1 MRESGAIAL
10 RRNALD
16 RIGEACNFIDEL
28 KQRSL
33 TPMTEA
39 SQSVSVPSVPPA
51 RSERSPGVKL
61 VIAVLIAVAL
71 MVPLLMIYGLL
82 WDRQQQAETAQASIG
97 QGWGGQQTIGG
108 PVIVIPYR
116 ATETTTVQENGK
128 DVTRTANMIRNLYL
142 SPQSNRADVVIKPER
157 RKKAIYETVVYES
170 QIAGSAEF
178 VLPADIARYG
188 VTREALM
195 LDRAEVRLGISDA
208 RGLVDGNRLSV
219 DGTPLALQPGK
230 GLLSTGNSGT
240 FAFVDWSAAAP
251 MKVDY
256 RIGVRGLGDFKLI
269 PRGVDTRWT
278 VKSSWPNPSFGGDFL
293 PAKREV
299 KASGFTATYA
309 IPNLA
314 LGQAQVL
321 TGDLSPPIASNYA
334 ADGGARYAEVIE
346 ATAAPNGG
354 GNAESGGVAKAVAI
368 SLIEPVDLYSQV
380 DRSIKYGFLF
390 IGFTFVAFLMF
401 DIIAGARVAPA
412 EYLLTGIALILFFV
426 LLLAFAEVIGF
437 TLAYMVAS
445 AAIIGLLAFYSAAVL
460 GSWKRAR
467 FLAAMLIGLY
477 ALLYVLLNLEAYSL
491 LIGSVLMFFALAGV
505 MYMTRGIDWG
515 GIGKKGEVAVA

>member
-1 MRESGAIAL
+1 
-10 RRNALD
+10 
-16 RIGEACNFIDEL
+16 
-28 KQRSL
+28 
-33 TPMTEA
+33 MTQA
-39 SQSVSVPSVPPA
+39 SRSVSVPPTLPPP

-82 WDRQQQAETAQASIG
+82 WDRQQQAQTAQASIG
-97 QGWGGQQTIGG
+97 QGWGGQQTIAG

-116 ATETTTVQENGK
+116 ATETNTVTENGK
-128 DVTRTANMIRNLYL
+128 DVTRTVNTIRNLYL
-142 SPQSNRADVVIKPER
+142 SPQSNAADIVIKPEK

-170 QIAGSAEF
+170 QISGSADF
-178 VLPADIARYG
+178 VLPVDIARFG
-188 VTREALM
+188 VAREALM

-208 RGLVDGNRLSV
+208 RGLVDGNSV
-219 DGTPLALQPGK
+219 SVNGAPLALQPGK

-240 FAFVDWSAAAP
+240 FAFVDWTAATP
-251 MKVDY
+251 LKVDY
-256 RIGVRGLGDFKLI
+256 KIGVRGLGDFKLI

-293 PAKREV
+293 PAKRDV

-321 TGDLSPPIASNYA
+321 TGDLSPPVTSNYSG
-334 ADGGARYAEVIE
+334 DNGPRYAEVVDV
-346 ATAAPNGG
+346 ANAPAAEDNT
-354 GNAESGGVAKAVAI
+354 SGGTAKAVAI

-380 DRSIKYGFLF
+380 DRSLKYGFLF

-412 EYLLTGIALILFFV
+412 EYLLTGVALVLFFV

-437 TLAYMVAS
+437 TFAYMLAS
-445 AAIIGLLAFYSAAVL
+445 AAIIGLLAF
-460 GSWKRAR
+460 
-467 FLAAMLIGLY
+467 
-477 ALLYVLLNLEAYSL
+477 
-491 LIGSVLMFFALAGV
+491 
-505 MYMTRGIDWG
+505 
-515 GIGKKGEVAVA
+515 

>member
-1 MRESGAIAL
+1 
-10 RRNALD
+10 
-16 RIGEACNFIDEL
+16 
-28 KQRSL
+28 
-33 TPMTEA
+33 MT
-39 SQSVSVPSVPPA
+39 QSVSVPPVTSPVPPA

-82 WDRQQQAETAQASIG
+82 WDRQQQAQTAQASIG
-97 QGWGGQQTIGG
+97 QGWGGQQTIAG

-116 ATETTTVQENGK
+116 ATETNTVTENGK
-128 DVTRTANMIRNLYL
+128 DVTRTVNTIRNLYL
-142 SPQSNRADVVIKPER
+142 SPQSNRADVVIKPEK

-170 QIAGSAEF
+170 QISGTADFA
-178 VLPADIARYG
+178 LPADIARFG
-188 VTREALM
+188 VAREALM
-195 LDRAEVRLGISDA
+195 LDRAEVRLGVSDA
-208 RGLVDGNRLSV
+208 RGLVDGNSV
-219 DGTPLALQPGK
+219 AVNGIPLALQPGK

-240 FAFVDWSAAAP
+240 FAFVDWTAAAP
-251 MKVDY
+251 LKVDY
-256 RIGVRGLGDFKLI
+256 KIGVRGLGDFKLI

-293 PAKREV
+293 PAKRDV
-299 KASGFTATYA
+299 KTSGFTATYA

-321 TGDLSPPIASNYA
+321 TGDLSPPVTTNYS
-334 ADGGARYAEVIE
+334 GNGPRYAEAVDVTTV
-346 ATAAPNGG
+346 ANDGS
-354 GNAESGGVAKAVAI
+354 NMESGGTAKAVAI

-380 DRSIKYGFLF
+380 DRAIKYGFLF

-412 EYLLTGIALILFFV
+412 EYLLTGVALVLFFV

-437 TLAYMVAS
+437 TFAYMLAS

-460 GSWKRAR
+460 KSWKRAR
-467 FLAAMLIGLY
+467 FLAAMLVGLY

-505 MYMTRGIDWG
+505 MYMTRSIDWSG
-515 GIGKKGEVAVA
+515 LGKKDEALPAA

>member
-1 MRESGAIAL
+1 
-10 RRNALD
+10 
-16 RIGEACNFIDEL
+16 
-28 KQRSL
+28 
-33 TPMTEA
+33 MT
-39 SQSVSVPSVPPA
+39 QSVSVPPVPSPNPPA

-71 MVPLLMIYGLL
+71 MVPLLMTYGLL

-116 ATETTTVQENGK
+116 ATETTTVTENGK
-128 DVTRTANMIRNLYL
+128 DVTRTVNTIRNLYL
-142 SPQSNRADVVIKPER
+142 SPQTNEADVVIKPEK

-170 QIAGSAEF
+170 QISGSADF
-178 VLPADIARYG
+178 ALPADIARFG
-188 VTREALM
+188 VAREALM
-195 LDRAEVRLGISDA
+195 LERAEVRLGVSDA
-208 RGLVDGNRLSV
+208 RGLIDGNSV
-219 DGTPLALQPGK
+219 AVNGTPLALQPGK

-240 FAFVDWSAAAP
+240 FAFVDWTAAAP
-251 MKVDY
+251 LKVDY
-256 RIGVRGLGDFKLI
+256 KIGVRGLGDFKLI

-278 VKSSWPNPSFGGDFL
+278 VKSTWPNPSFGGDFL
-293 PAKREV
+293 PAKRDV
-299 KASGFTATYA
+299 KANGFTATYV

-321 TGDLSPPIASNYA
+321 TGDLSPPTASNYNR
-334 ADGGARYAEVIE
+334 GGSERYSEPVMVEAGT
-346 ATAAPNGG
+346 ATAEDNT
-354 GNAESGGVAKAVAI
+354 SGGTAKAVAI

-412 EYLLTGIALILFFV
+412 EYLLTGIALVLFFV

-437 TLAYMVAS
+437 TFAYMLAS

-460 GSWKRAR
+460 KSWKRAR

-505 MYMTRGIDWG
+505 MYMTRNIDWG
-515 GIGKKGEVAVA
+515 GLGKKEEAIAA

>member
-1 MRESGAIAL
+1 
-10 RRNALD
+10 
-16 RIGEACNFIDEL
+16 
-28 KQRSL
+28 
-33 TPMTEA
+33 
-39 SQSVSVPSVPPA
+39 
-51 RSERSPGVKL
+51 VKL

-71 MVPLLMIYGLL
+71 MVPLLMVYGLL

-116 ATETTTVQENGK
+116 ATETQTVQENGR
-128 DVTRTANMIRNLYL
+128 DVTRTVNMIRNLYL
-142 SPQSNRADVVIKPER
+142 SPQANKADVVIKPEKR
-157 RKKAIYETVVYES
+157 RKAIYETVVYES
-170 QIAGSAEF
+170 QISGSADF

-208 RGLVDGNRLSV
+208 RGLVDGNSLSV
-219 DGTPLALQPGK
+219 NGTPAALLPGK
-230 GLLSTGNSGT
+230 GLASTGNSGT
-240 FAFVDWSAAAP
+240 FAFVDWTGAVP
-251 MKVDY
+251 LKIDY
-256 RIGVRGLGDFKLI
+256 KIGVRGLGDFKLI

-293 PAKREV
+293 PAKRNV
-299 KASGFTATYA
+299 SGSGFTATYA

-321 TGDLSPPIASNYA
+321 TGDLSPPVQTNYA
-334 ADGGARYAEVIE
+334 NGSRYADPMVAEV
-346 ATAAPNGG
+346 AAPAANDGTM
-354 GNAESGGVAKAVAI
+354 ESSGGTAKAVAI
-368 SLIEPVDLYSQV
+368 SLVEPVDLYSQV

-401 DIIAGARVAPA
+401 DIIAGARVAAA
-412 EYLLTGIALILFFV
+412 EYLLTGVALVLFFV

-437 TLAYMVAS
+437 TFAYLLAS

-460 GSWKRAR
+460 KSWKRAR

-505 MYMTRGIDWG
+505 MYMTRNIDWG
-515 GIGKKGEVAVA
+515 GLGKKEAVAA

>member
-1 MRESGAIAL
+1 
-10 RRNALD
+10 
-16 RIGEACNFIDEL
+16 
-28 KQRSL
+28 
-33 TPMTEA
+33 MTERA
-39 SQSVSVPSVPPA
+39 SVPPVPA
-51 RSERSPGVKL
+51 TPPAPPREKGERSPGVKL
-61 VIAVLIAVAL
+61 VIAVFIAVAL
-71 MVPLLMIYGLL
+71 MVPLLMVYGLL

-97 QGWGGQQTIGG
+97 QGWGGQQTIAG
-108 PVIVIPYR
+108 PVVVIPYR
-116 ATETTTVQENGK
+116 ATEQQTVTENGK
-128 DVTRTANMIRNLYL
+128 DVTRSVATIRNLYL
-142 SPQSNRADVVIKPER
+142 SPQANKADVVIKPEK

-170 QIAGSAEF
+170 QISGSADF

-188 VTREALM
+188 VTREALL

-208 RGLVDGNRLSV
+208 RGLVDGNS
-219 DGTPLALQPGK
+219 LAVNGAPVPLQPGK

-240 FAFVDWSAAAP
+240 FAFVDWTGGAP

-256 RIGVRGLGDFKLI
+256 KIGVRGLGDFRLV

-293 PAKREV
+293 PTTRSV
-299 KASGFTATYA
+299 TGSGFTATYA

-321 TGDLSPPIASNYA
+321 TGDLSAPQVRYD
-334 ADGGARYAEVIE
+334 DGGGRDYVE
-346 ATAAPNGG
+346 TAAVEAVAAAAEGG
-354 GNAESGGVAKAVAI
+354 SSEASGGTAKAIAI

-401 DIIAGARVAPA
+401 DVIAGARVAAA
-412 EYLLTGIALILFFV
+412 EYLLTGIALVLFFV

-437 TLAYMVAS
+437 LFAYLLAAG
-445 AAIIGLLAFYSAAVL
+445 AIIGLLAAYSAAVL
-460 GSWKRAR
+460 KSWKRAR
-467 FLAAMLIGLY
+467 FLAAMLLGLY

-505 MYMTRGIDWG
+505 MYMTRNIDWG
-515 GIGKKGEVAVA
+515 EVGKKTEEVAST

>member
-1 MRESGAIAL
+1 M
-10 RRNALD
+10 
-16 RIGEACNFIDEL
+16 
-28 KQRSL
+28 
-33 TPMTEA
+33 
-39 SQSVSVPSVPPA
+39 
-51 RSERSPGVKL
+51 KL

-71 MVPLLMIYGLL
+71 MVPLLMVYGLL

-116 ATETTTVQENGK
+116 TTETQTVQENGR
-128 DVTRTANMIRNLYL
+128 DVTRTVNSIRNLYL
-142 SPQSNRADVVIKPER
+142 SPQANKADVAIKPEK

-170 QIAGSAEF
+170 QIAGSADF

-208 RGLVDGNRLSV
+208 RGLVDGNSLAV
-219 DGTPLALQPGK
+219 NGTPIALQPGK

-240 FAFVDWSAAAP
+240 FAFIDWTGAAP
-251 MKVDY
+251 LKVDY
-256 RIGVRGLGDFKLI
+256 KIGVRGLGDFKLI

-278 VKSSWPNPSFGGDFL
+278 VKSSWPNPSFGGDFI
-293 PAKREV
+293 PNSRSV
-299 KASGFTATYA
+299 RSDGFTATYT

-321 TGDLSPPIASNYA
+321 TGDLSPPVNTDYA
-334 ADGGARYAEVIE
+334 NGPRYADAVEVS
-346 ATAAPNGG
+346 APAANDGTM
-354 GNAESGGVAKAVAI
+354 ETSGGTAKAVAI
-368 SLIEPVDLYSQV
+368 SLIEPADLYSQI

-401 DIIAGARVAPA
+401 DIVAGARVAAA
-412 EYLLTGIALILFFV
+412 EYLLTGVALVLFFV

-437 TLAYMVAS
+437 TPAYMLAS
-445 AAIIGLLAFYSAAVL
+445 AGIIGLLTFYSAAVL
-460 GSWKRAR
+460 KSWKRAR
-467 FLAAMLIGLY
+467 FLAAMLMGLY

-491 LIGSVLMFFALAGV
+491 LIGSVLMFVALAGV
-505 MYMTRGIDWG
+505 MYMTRNIDWG
-515 GIGKKGEVAVA
+515 GLGKKEEALPAA

>member
-1 MRESGAIAL
+1 
-10 RRNALD
+10 
-16 RIGEACNFIDEL
+16 
-28 KQRSL
+28 
-33 TPMTEA
+33 MTQA
-39 SQSVSVPSVPPA
+39 SQNVSVPPVPPA

-97 QGWGGQQTIGG
+97 QGWGGQQTIAG

-116 ATETTTVQENGK
+116 ATETTTVNENGK
-128 DVTRTANMIRNLYL
+128 DVTRTVNTIRNLYL
-142 SPQSNRADVVIKPER
+142 SPQTNKADVTIKPEK

-170 QIAGSAEF
+170 QVAGNAEF

-188 VTREALM
+188 VAREALM

-208 RGLVDGNRLSV
+208 RGLVDGNSLAV
-219 DGTPLALQPGK
+219 DGTPVALQPGK

-240 FAFVDWSAAAP
+240 FAFVDWSGAAP

-293 PAKREV
+293 PAKRSV
-299 KASGFTATYA
+299 TASGFTATYA
-309 IPNLA
+309 VPNLA

-321 TGDLSPPIASNYA
+321 TGDLSPPVTTNYGPRDA
-334 ADGGARYAEVIE
+334 YIEAVSAPSDGGAAE
-346 ATAAPNGG
+346 A
-354 GNAESGGVAKAVAI
+354 SGGTAKAVAI

-380 DRSIKYGFLF
+380 DRAIKYGFLF

-412 EYLLTGIALILFFV
+412 EYFLTGIALVLFFV

-437 TLAYMVAS
+437 TLAYMLAS

-460 GSWKRAR
+460 KSWKRAR
-467 FLAAMLIGLY
+467 FLAAMLVGLY

-505 MYMTRGIDWG
+505 MYMTRSIDWSG
-515 GIGKKGEVAVA
+515 LGKKDEVAVG

>member
-1 MRESGAIAL
+1 MAQAP
-10 RRNALD
+10 RNA
-16 RIGEACNFIDEL
+16 
-28 KQRSL
+28 
-33 TPMTEA
+33 
-39 SQSVSVPSVPPA
+39 SVPAAAPPNPPA
-51 RSERSPGVKL
+51 RGERSPGVKL

-71 MVPLLMIYGLL
+71 MVPLLMVYGLL

-97 QGWGGQQTIGG
+97 QGWGGQQTIAG

-116 ATETTTVQENGK
+116 ATETQTVTENGR
-128 DVTRTANMIRNLYL
+128 DVTRSVNMIRNLYL
-142 SPQSNRADVVIKPER
+142 SPQSNKAEVTIKPEK

-195 LDRAEVRLGISDA
+195 LDRAEVRLGVSDA
-208 RGLVDGNRLSV
+208 RGLVDGNSLSV

-293 PAKREV
+293 PAKRNV
-299 KASGFTATYA
+299 TGSGFTATYA

-321 TGDLSPPIASNYA
+321 TGDLSPPVTTSYGGRGYAESVPVEVAAA
-334 ADGGARYAEVIE
+334 ADGVSE
-346 ATAAPNGG
+346 A
-354 GNAESGGVAKAVAI
+354 SGGTAKAVAI

-401 DIIAGARVAPA
+401 DIIAGARVAAA
-412 EYLLTGIALILFFV
+412 EYLLTGVALVLFFV

-437 TLAYMVAS
+437 TPAYLLAS
-445 AAIIGLLAFYSAAVL
+445 AAIIGLLAAYSAAVL
-460 GSWKRAR
+460 KSWKRAR

-505 MYMTRGIDWG
+505 MYMTRNIDWG
-515 GIGKKGEVAVA
+515 GLGKKEEPVAA

>member
-1 MRESGAIAL
+1 MP
-10 RRNALD
+10 
-16 RIGEACNFIDEL
+16 
-28 KQRSL
+28 Q
-33 TPMTEA
+33 TP
-39 SQSVSVPSVPPA
+39 QSPQTVSVPPVPPA
-51 RSERSPGVKL
+51 RGERSPGVKL

-71 MVPLLMIYGLL
+71 MVPLLMTYGLL

-97 QGWGGQQTIGG
+97 QGWGGQQTIAG

-116 ATETTTVQENGK
+116 AAETTTVNENGK
-128 DVTRTANMIRNLYL
+128 DVTRTVDTIRNLYL
-142 SPQSNRADVVIKPER
+142 SPQSNKADVVIKPER

-170 QIAGSAEF
+170 QIAGSADF

-208 RGLVDGNRLSV
+208 RGLVDGNSLTV

-240 FAFVDWSAAAP
+240 FAFVDWSGAAP

-299 KASGFTATYA
+299 TASGFTATYA
-309 IPNLA
+309 VPNLA

-321 TGDLSPPIASNYA
+321 TGDLSPPVATNYGPRESYREPVPVEVTSNS
-334 ADGGARYAEVIE
+334 
-346 ATAAPNGG
+346 GG
-354 GNAESGGVAKAVAI
+354 GSEASGGTAKAVAI

-412 EYLLTGIALILFFV
+412 EYLLTGIALVLFFV

-437 TLAYMVAS
+437 TFAYMVAS

-460 GSWKRAR
+460 KSWKRAR

-505 MYMTRGIDWG
+505 MYMTRNIDWG
-515 GIGKKGEVAVA
+515 GIGKKEEPVAV

>member
-1 MRESGAIAL
+1 MP
-10 RRNALD
+10 
-16 RIGEACNFIDEL
+16 
-28 KQRSL
+28 Q
-33 TPMTEA
+33 A
-39 SQSVSVPSVPPA
+39 SQSPQSVSVPPIPPA
-51 RSERSPGVKL
+51 RGGGERSPGVKL

-71 MVPLLMIYGLL
+71 MVPLLMVYGLL
-82 WDRQQQAETAQASIG
+82 WDRQQQAET
-97 QGWGGQQTIGG
+97 
-108 PVIVIPYR
+108 
-116 ATETTTVQENGK
+116 VQENGR
-128 DVTRTANMIRNLYL
+128 DVTRTVNTIRNLYL
-142 SPQSNRADVVIKPER
+142 SPQANKAEVAIKPEK

-170 QIAGSAEF
+170 QIAGSADF

-195 LDRAEVRLGISDA
+195 LDRAEVRLGVSDA
-208 RGLVDGNRLSV
+208 RGLVDGNSLAV
-219 DGTPLALQPGK
+219 NGTPVPLQPGK
-230 GLLSTGNSGT
+230 GLASTGNSGT
-240 FAFVDWSAAAP
+240 FAFVDWTAGAP
-251 MKVDY
+251 LKVDY

-293 PAKREV
+293 PAKRSV
-299 KASGFTATYA
+299 TASGFTATYA

-321 TGDLSPPIASNYA
+321 TGDLSPPVATNYGTRDAYAVAVSAPA
-334 ADGGARYAEVIE
+334 ANDGSGTME
-346 ATAAPNGG
+346 T
-354 GNAESGGVAKAVAI
+354 SGGTAKAIAI

-401 DIIAGARVAPA
+401 DIIAGARVAAA
-412 EYLLTGIALILFFV
+412 EYLLTGVALVLFFV

-437 TLAYMVAS
+437 TPAYMLAS
-445 AAIIGLLAFYSAAVL
+445 AGIIGLLTFYSAAVL
-460 GSWKRAR
+460 KSWKRAR

-505 MYMTRGIDWG
+505 MYMTRNIDWG
-515 GIGKKGEVAVA
+515 GLGKKEEVAAA

>member
-1 MRESGAIAL
+1 
-10 RRNALD
+10 
-16 RIGEACNFIDEL
+16 
-28 KQRSL
+28 
-33 TPMTEA
+33 MTQA
-39 SQSVSVPSVPPA
+39 SQSVSVPPVSSSNPPA

-97 QGWGGQQTIGG
+97 QGWGGQQTIAG

-116 ATETTTVQENGK
+116 ATETTTVTENGK
-128 DVTRTANMIRNLYL
+128 DVTRTVNTIRNLYL
-142 SPQSNRADVVIKPER
+142 SPQANAADVVIKPEK

-170 QIAGSAEF
+170 QIAGSADF
-178 VLPADIARYG
+178 VLPADIARFG
-188 VTREALM
+188 VAREALM
-195 LDRAEVRLGISDA
+195 LDRAEVRLGVSDA
-208 RGLVDGNRLSV
+208 RGLVDGNSV
-219 DGTPLALQPGK
+219 AVNGTPLPLQPGK

-251 MKVDY
+251 LKVDY
-256 RIGVRGLGDFKLI
+256 KIGVRGLGDFKLI

-293 PAKREV
+293 PAKRSVTE
-299 KASGFTATYA
+299 SGFTATYA
-309 IPNLA
+309 VPNLA

-321 TGDLSPPIASNYA
+321 TGDLSPPVTTNYGPRDA
-334 ADGGARYAEVIE
+334 YVEAVAVSAPSDGSAGE
-346 ATAAPNGG
+346 A
-354 GNAESGGVAKAVAI
+354 SGGTAKAVAI

-380 DRSIKYGFLF
+380 DRAIKYGFLF

-412 EYLLTGIALILFFV
+412 EYLLTGIALVLFFV

-437 TLAYMVAS
+437 TFAYMLAS

-460 GSWKRAR
+460 KSWKRAR
-467 FLAAMLIGLY
+467 FLAAMLVGLY

-505 MYMTRGIDWG
+505 MYMTRSIDWSG
-515 GIGKKGEVAVA
+515 LGKKDEVPTPA

>member
-1 MRESGAIAL
+1 MA
-10 RRNALD
+10 
-16 RIGEACNFIDEL
+16 
-28 KQRSL
+28 Q
-33 TPMTEA
+33 A
-39 SQSVSVPSVPPA
+39 SQSVSVPPASSSNPPA

-97 QGWGGQQTIGG
+97 QGWGGQQTIAG

-116 ATETTTVQENGK
+116 ATETTTVTENGK
-128 DVTRTANMIRNLYL
+128 DVTRTVDTIRNLYL
-142 SPQSNRADVVIKPER
+142 SPQTNKADVVIKPER

-170 QIAGSAEF
+170 QISGRADF
-178 VLPADIARYG
+178 VLPTDVARFG
-188 VTREALM
+188 VAREALM
-195 LDRAEVRLGISDA
+195 LDRAEVRLGVSDA
-208 RGLVDGNRLSV
+208 RGLVDGNSV
-219 DGTPLALQPGK
+219 AVNGSALALQPGK

-240 FAFVDWSAAAP
+240 FAFVDWTGAAP
-251 MKVDY
+251 LTVDY
-256 RIGVRGLGDFKLI
+256 KIGVRGLGDFKLI

-293 PAKREV
+293 PAKRDV
-299 KASGFTATYA
+299 KESGFTATYA

-321 TGDLSPPIASNYA
+321 TGDLSPPVTTNY
-334 ADGGARYAEVIE
+334 GARGGPEYLDPVIVDASTAPAAEDN
-346 ATAAPNGG
+346 T
-354 GNAESGGVAKAVAI
+354 SGGVAKAVAI

-380 DRSIKYGFLF
+380 DRAIKYGFLF

-412 EYLLTGIALILFFV
+412 EYLLTGIALVLFFV

-437 TLAYMVAS
+437 TFAYMLAS

-460 GSWKRAR
+460 KSWKRAR

-505 MYMTRGIDWG
+505 MYMTRSIDWSG
-515 GIGKKGEVAVA
+515 LGKKDEAVPA

>member
-1 MRESGAIAL
+1 MPE
-10 RRNALD
+10 N
-16 RIGEACNFIDEL
+16 
-28 KQRSL
+28 
-33 TPMTEA
+33 
-39 SQSVSVPSVPPA
+39 PSPDPSAPA
-51 RSERSPGVKL
+51 RNERSPGVKL
-61 VIAVLIAVAL
+61 AIAVLIAVAL
-71 MVPLLMIYGLL
+71 MVPLLMVYSLL
-82 WDRQQQAETAQASIG
+82 WDRQDQAQTAQVSIG

-116 ATETTTVQENGK
+116 ATEQQTVTENGR
-128 DVTRTANMIRNLYL
+128 DVTRAVTVVRNLYL
-142 SPQSNRADVVIKPER
+142 SPQANTAEVEIKPEKR
-157 RKKAIYETVVYES
+157 RKAIYETVVYES
-170 QIAGSAEF
+170 AISGSAEF

-188 VTREALM
+188 VTRDALL

-208 RGLVDGNRLSV
+208 RGLVGGNSLTV
-219 DGTPLALQPGK
+219 DGTAVPLQPGK

-256 RIGVRGLGDFKLI
+256 KIGVRGLGDFRLI

-293 PAKREV
+293 PTARTV
-299 KASGFTATYA
+299 KADGFTATYA

-314 LGQAQVL
+314 LGQAQLL
-321 TGDLSPPIASNYA
+321 TGDLSPPQV
-334 ADGGARYAEVIE
+334 RY
-346 ATAAPNGG
+346 GG
-354 GNAESGGVAKAVAI
+354 GNRDYLEPVAVEAVADSGASEASGGTAKAIAI

-412 EYLLTGIALILFFV
+412 EYLLTGVALILFFV

-437 TLAYMVAS
+437 TPAYLVAS
-445 AAIIGLLAFYSAAVL
+445 GGIIGLLAAYSAAVL
-460 GSWKRAR
+460 KSWKRAR
-467 FLAAMLIGLY
+467 FLAALLIGLY

-491 LIGSVLMFFALAGV
+491 LIGSVLMFVALAGV
-505 MYMTRGIDWG
+505 MYMTRGVDWG
-515 GIGKKGEVAVA
+515 GVGKKEVAA

>member
-1 MRESGAIAL
+1 
-10 RRNALD
+10 
-16 RIGEACNFIDEL
+16 
-28 KQRSL
+28 
-33 TPMTEA
+33 MTQA
-39 SQSVSVPSVPPA
+39 SQNVSVPPVPPA

-97 QGWGGQQTIGG
+97 QGWGGQQTIAG

-116 ATETTTVQENGK
+116 ATETTTVNENGK
-128 DVTRTANMIRNLYL
+128 DVTRTANTIRNLYL
-142 SPQSNRADVVIKPER
+142 SPQTNKADVTIKPEK

-170 QIAGSAEF
+170 QVAGNAEF

-188 VTREALM
+188 VAREALM
-195 LDRAEVRLGISDA
+195 LDRTEVRLGISDA
-208 RGLVDGNRLSV
+208 RGLVDGNSLAV
-219 DGTPLALQPGK
+219 DGTPVALQPGK

-240 FAFVDWSAAAP
+240 FAFVDWSGAAP

-256 RIGVRGLGDFKLI
+256 RIAVRGLGDFKLI

-293 PAKREV
+293 PAKRSV
-299 KASGFTATYA
+299 TASGFTATYA
-309 IPNLA
+309 VPNLA

-321 TGDLSPPIASNYA
+321 TGDLSPPVTTNYGPRDAYIEAVA
-334 ADGGARYAEVIE
+334 APSDGGAAE
-346 ATAAPNGG
+346 A
-354 GNAESGGVAKAVAI
+354 SGGTAKAVAI

-380 DRSIKYGFLF
+380 DRAIKYGFLF

-412 EYLLTGIALILFFV
+412 EYFLTGIALVLFFV

-437 TLAYMVAS
+437 TLAYMLAS

-460 GSWKRAR
+460 KSWKRAR
-467 FLAAMLIGLY
+467 FLAAMLVGLY

-505 MYMTRGIDWG
+505 MYMTRSIDWSG
-515 GIGKKGEVAVA
+515 LGKKDEVAVAA

>member
-1 MRESGAIAL
+1 M
-10 RRNALD
+10 LD
-16 RIGEACNFIDEL
+16 RIGEPCNFIDEL
-28 KQRSL
+28 KQWSL
-33 TPMTEA
+33 SPMTQA
-39 SQSVSVPSVPPA
+39 SQSVSVPPVPPA
-51 RSERSPGVKL
+51 RSERSPGAKL

-97 QGWGGQQTIGG
+97 QGWGGQQTIAG

-116 ATETTTVQENGK
+116 ATETTTVNENGK
-128 DVTRTANMIRNLYL
+128 DVTRTVNTIRNLYL
-142 SPQSNRADVVIKPER
+142 SPQTNKADVTIKPEK

-170 QIAGSAEF
+170 QVAGNAEF
-178 VLPADIARYG
+178 ILPADIARYG
-188 VTREALM
+188 VAREALM

-208 RGLVDGNRLSV
+208 RGLVDGNSLAV
-219 DGTPLALQPGK
+219 DGTALALQPGK

-240 FAFVDWSAAAP
+240 FAFVDWSGAAP

-293 PAKREV
+293 PAKRSV
-299 KASGFTATYA
+299 TASGFTATYA
-309 IPNLA
+309 VPNLA

-321 TGDLSPPIASNYA
+321 TGDLSPPVTTNYGPRDA
-334 ADGGARYAEVIE
+334 YIE
-346 ATAAPNGG
+346 AVAAPSDGSIG
-354 GNAESGGVAKAVAI
+354 EASGGTAKAVAI

-380 DRSIKYGFLF
+380 DRAIKYGFLF

-412 EYLLTGIALILFFV
+412 EYFLTGIALVLFFV

-437 TLAYMVAS
+437 TFAYMLAS

-460 GSWKRAR
+460 KSWKRAR
-467 FLAAMLIGLY
+467 FLAAMLVGLY

-505 MYMTRGIDWG
+505 MYMTRSIDWSG
-515 GIGKKGEVAVA
+515 LGKKDEVAVAV

>member
-1 MRESGAIAL
+1 MAQAP
-10 RRNALD
+10 RNA
-16 RIGEACNFIDEL
+16 
-28 KQRSL
+28 
-33 TPMTEA
+33 
-39 SQSVSVPSVPPA
+39 SVPAAAPPNPPA
-51 RSERSPGVKL
+51 RGERSPGVKL
-61 VIAVLIAVAL
+61 VIAVFIAVAL
-71 MVPLLMIYGLL
+71 MVPLLMVYGLL

-97 QGWGGQQTIGG
+97 QGWGGQQTIAG

-116 ATETTTVQENGK
+116 ATETQTVTENGR
-128 DVTRTANMIRNLYL
+128 DVTRSVNMIRNLYL
-142 SPQSNRADVVIKPER
+142 SPQSNTAEVTIKPEK

-188 VTREALM
+188 VTRDALM
-195 LDRAEVRLGISDA
+195 LDRAEVRLGVSDA
-208 RGLVDGNRLSV
+208 RGLVDGNSLSI

-256 RIGVRGLGDFKLI
+256 RVGVRGLGDFKLI

-293 PAKREV
+293 PAKRNV
-299 KASGFTATYA
+299 TGSGFTATYA

-321 TGDLSPPIASNYA
+321 TGDLSPPVTTNYGGRGYMEPVPVEVAVA
-334 ADGGARYAEVIE
+334 AD
-346 ATAAPNGG
+346 TAAE
-354 GNAESGGVAKAVAI
+354 ASGGTAKAVAI

-401 DIIAGARVAPA
+401 DIIAGARVAAA
-412 EYLLTGIALILFFV
+412 EYLLTGVALVLFFV

-437 TLAYMVAS
+437 TPAYLLAS
-445 AAIIGLLAFYSAAVL
+445 AAIIGLLAAYSAAVL
-460 GSWKRAR
+460 KSWKRAR

-505 MYMTRGIDWG
+505 MYMTRNIDWG
-515 GIGKKGEVAVA
+515 GLGKKEEPVAA

>member
-1 MRESGAIAL
+1 
-10 RRNALD
+10 
-16 RIGEACNFIDEL
+16 
-28 KQRSL
+28 
-33 TPMTEA
+33 MTEA
-39 SQSVSVPSVPPA
+39 SQSVSVPPVPPA

-128 DVTRTANMIRNLYL
+128 DVTRTVNTIRNLYL
-142 SPQSNRADVVIKPER
+142 SPQSNRADIVIKPEK

-208 RGLVDGNRLSV
+208 RGLVDGNSLSV

-299 KASGFTATYA
+299 KGSGFTATYA

-321 TGDLSPPIASNYA
+321 TGDLSPPVATNYGRRDAYMDPVAVEVAA
-334 ADGGARYAEVIE
+334 ADSGAGE
-346 ATAAPNGG
+346 A
-354 GNAESGGVAKAVAI
+354 SGGTAKAVAI

-412 EYLLTGIALILFFV
+412 EYLLTGIALVLFFV

-437 TLAYMVAS
+437 TFAYMVAS

-460 GSWKRAR
+460 KSWKRAR

-505 MYMTRGIDWG
+505 MYMTRNIDWG
-515 GIGKKGEVAVA
+515 GIGKKEEPVVA

>member
-1 MRESGAIAL
+1 
-10 RRNALD
+10 
-16 RIGEACNFIDEL
+16 
-28 KQRSL
+28 
-33 TPMTEA
+33 MT
-39 SQSVSVPSVPPA
+39 QSVSLPPVPPA

-97 QGWGGQQTIGG
+97 QGWGGQQTIAG

-116 ATETTTVQENGK
+116 ATETNTVTENGK
-128 DVTRTANMIRNLYL
+128 DVTRTVNTIRNLYL
-142 SPQSNRADVVIKPER
+142 SPQSNSADVVIKPEK

-170 QIAGSAEF
+170 QISGSANF
-178 VLPADIARYG
+178 VLPADIARFG
-188 VTREALM
+188 VAREALM
-195 LDRAEVRLGISDA
+195 LDRAEVRLGVSDA
-208 RGLVDGNRLSV
+208 RGLVDGNSV
-219 DGTPLALQPGK
+219 AVNGTPLALQPGK

-240 FAFVDWSAAAP
+240 FAFVDWTAAAP
-251 MKVDY
+251 LKVDY
-256 RIGVRGLGDFKLI
+256 KIGVRGLGDFKLI

-299 KASGFTATYA
+299 KGSGFTATYA

-321 TGDLSPPIASNYA
+321 TGDLSPPVTTNYGRRDAYMEPVAVEVAAA
-334 ADGGARYAEVIE
+334 ADGSTGE
-346 ATAAPNGG
+346 A
-354 GNAESGGVAKAVAI
+354 SGGTAKAVAI

-412 EYLLTGIALILFFV
+412 EYLLTGVALVLFFV

-437 TLAYMVAS
+437 MPAYMVAS
-445 AAIIGLLAFYSAAVL
+445 AAIIGLLTFYSAAVL
-460 GSWKRAR
+460 KSWKRAR

-477 ALLYVLLNLEAYSL
+477 ALLYTLLNLEAYAL

-505 MYMTRGIDWG
+505 MYMTRNIDWG
-515 GIGKKGEVAVA
+515 GIGKKDEVAA

>member
-1 MRESGAIAL
+1 MP
-10 RRNALD
+10 
-16 RIGEACNFIDEL
+16 
-28 KQRSL
+28 Q
-33 TPMTEA
+33 A
-39 SQSVSVPSVPPA
+39 SQSPQSVSVPPIPPA
-51 RSERSPGVKL
+51 RGGGERSPGVKL

-71 MVPLLMIYGLL
+71 MVPLLMVYGLL

-116 ATETTTVQENGK
+116 TTETQTVQENGR
-128 DVTRTANMIRNLYL
+128 DVTRTVNTIRNLYL
-142 SPQSNRADVVIKPER
+142 SPQANKAEVAIKPEK

-170 QIAGSAEF
+170 QIAGSADF

-195 LDRAEVRLGISDA
+195 LDRAEVRLGVSDA
-208 RGLVDGNRLSV
+208 RGLVDGNSLAV
-219 DGTPLALQPGK
+219 NGTPVPLQPGK
-230 GLLSTGNSGT
+230 GLASTGNSGT
-240 FAFVDWSAAAP
+240 FAFVDWTAGAP
-251 MKVDY
+251 LKVDY
-256 RIGVRGLGDFKLI
+256 RIGVRGLGDFNLI

-293 PAKREV
+293 PAKRSV
-299 KASGFTATYA
+299 TASGFTATYA

-321 TGDLSPPIASNYA
+321 TGDLSPPVATNYGTRDAYAVAVSAPA
-334 ADGGARYAEVIE
+334 ANDGSGTME
-346 ATAAPNGG
+346 T
-354 GNAESGGVAKAVAI
+354 SGGTAKAIAI

-401 DIIAGARVAPA
+401 DIIAGARVAAA
-412 EYLLTGIALILFFV
+412 EYLLTGVALVLFFV

-437 TLAYMVAS
+437 TPAYMLAS
-445 AAIIGLLAFYSAAVL
+445 AGTIGLLTFYSAAVL
-460 GSWKRAR
+460 KSWKRAR

-505 MYMTRGIDWG
+505 MYMTRNIDWG
-515 GIGKKGEVAVA
+515 GLGKKEEVAAAAAA

>member
-1 MRESGAIAL
+1 MAR
-10 RRNALD
+10 
-16 RIGEACNFIDEL
+16 
-28 KQRSL
+28 
-33 TPMTEA
+33 TPQA
-39 SQSVSVPSVPPA
+39 AQSVSIPPATPPGSHPKPPA
-51 RSERSPGVKL
+51 RGERSPGVKL

-71 MVPLLMIYGLL
+71 MVPLLMVYGLL
-82 WDRQQQAETAQASIG
+82 WDRQQQAQTAQASIG
-97 QGWGGQQTIGG
+97 QGWGGQQTIAG
-108 PVIVIPYR
+108 PVIVIPYL
-116 ATETTTVQENGK
+116 ATETQTVTENGR
-128 DVTRTANMIRNLYL
+128 DVTRTVNLIRNLYL
-142 SPQSNRADVVIKPER
+142 SPQTNKAEVTIKPEKR
-157 RKKAIYETVVYES
+157 RKAIYDTVVYES
-170 QIAGSAEF
+170 QIAGSADF

-195 LDRAEVRLGISDA
+195 LDRAEVRLGVSDA
-208 RGLVDGNRLSV
+208 RGLVDGNSLTV

-240 FAFVDWSAAAP
+240 FAFVDWSAGAP

-256 RIGVRGLGDFKLI
+256 KIGVRGLGDFKLI

-278 VKSSWPNPSFGGDFL
+278 VKSTWPNPSFGGDFL
-293 PAKREV
+293 PAKRNVTEG
-299 KASGFTATYA
+299 GFTATYA

-321 TGDLSPPIASNYA
+321 TGDLSPPVSTSY
-334 ADGGARYAEVIE
+334 GGGGRDYMEPVAVE
-346 ATAAPNGG
+346 ATTATGSGPEA
-354 GNAESGGVAKAVAI
+354 SGGTAKAVAI

-401 DIIAGARVAPA
+401 DVIAGAKVAAA
-412 EYLLTGIALILFFV
+412 EYLLTGVALVLFFV

-437 TLAYMVAS
+437 MPAYLLAS

-460 GSWKRAR
+460 KSWKRAR

-505 MYMTRGIDWG
+505 MYMTRNIDWG
-515 GIGKKGEVAVA
+515 GLGKKDEVVAA